1 MGAEPM
7 ARKNHAQASSIAH
20 ALIIVALMVVY
31 MEEPVSGKASVSITN
46 ALFEPLEVHCHS
58 ADDDLGVHILSY
70 YLQKYQFDFNPNI
83 FGRTLFTCDF
93 SAASKQDTS
102 QIVWQGYSYR
112 DPPYHCWNCNWYVL
126 SQGFYVDGEL
136 IHKWPETSTTV
147 AEEKVNS
154 FFQCLLLYRFVLLS
168 HSHRSPTMNEI
179 PQCLLTLL
187 HKKVLKIISV
197 ANSLNITYLA
207 HVFLAQLMSFFMMIW
222 VFGCTL

>member
-1 MGAEPM
+1 MCIQVVTSFPTSLHIDLCTLNQINTTMGAEPM

-31 MEEPVSGKASVSITN
+31 MEEPVNGKASVSITN

-93 SAASKQDTS
+93 SAASKLDTS
-102 QIVWQGYSYR
+102 QIVWQGYSYH

-126 SQGFYVDGEL
+126 SQGFYVDGKL
-136 IHKWPETSTTV
+136 IQKWPETSTTV
-147 AEEKVNS
+147 AEKKVNS
-154 FFQCLLLYRFVLLS
+154 FFQCLLLYQFVLFS

-187 HKKVLKIISV
+187 HER
-197 ANSLNITYLA
+197 
-207 HVFLAQLMSFFMMIW
+207 F
-222 VFGCTL
+222 

>member
-7 ARKNHAQASSIAH
+7 AGKNSAQALSIAH
-20 ALIIVALMVVY
+20 ALIIVALVVVY
-31 MEEPVSGKASVSITN
+31 MEEPVNGKASVSITN

-126 SQGFYVDGEL
+126 SQGFYVDGIL
-136 IHKWPETSTTV
+136 IQKWPETSTTV
-147 AEEKVNS
+147 DEKKVNS
-154 FFQCLLLYRFVLLS
+154 IFQCLFLYQFELFSL
-168 HSHRSPTMNEI
+168 SHRSPTMNEI

-187 HKKVLKIISV
+187 YKR
-197 ANSLNITYLA
+197 
-207 HVFLAQLMSFFMMIW
+207 F
-222 VFGCTL
+222 